1 MLFHDIELSELQEQ
15 LFGADITELNS
26 CFFVVASAFELHN
39 STNTKALMLY
49 TCSLAQIAGDEG
61 ADETAG
67 DDERT
72 GLKRPPLAISS

>member
-39 STNTKALMLY
+39 STNTKALMLNDN
-49 TCSLAQIAGDEG
+49 TLAQ
-61 ADETAG
+61 T
-67 DDERT
+67 
-72 GLKRPPLAISS
+72 